1 MMRNYRLA
9 LLALSVLL
17 SGVAPAE
24 AAATSPDADGILAK
38 VVEAD
43 PFGLAGAEISARI
56 VVSEPSGSTRTLAFD
71 AKSRRH
77 DASLGRSMITF
88 RAPADV
94 AGMRFLQVQNKES
107 DDERYLYTP
116 DLKRSRRVAGSSRG
130 DSFMGTDFSYADLDA
145 RELRNGKA
153 KLVGEET
160 VGKALCWRLDVT
172 PRSPDAVYG
181 HLELWVREDNHMPLK
196 WVIYDRAGKLQ
207 KTLVARELRRTGD
220 RWFVTASRMTQH
232 GTGRSTDLLLERV
245 TPKNDI
251 PIEAFSLRALERG

>member
-1 MMRNYRLA
+1 MRKYRLA
-9 LLALSVLL
+9 LVTVSLAALAF
-17 SGVAPAE
+17 VAPA
-24 AAATSPDADGILAK
+24 AAATAPDADTILTK

-56 VVSEPSGSTRTLAFD
+56 VVNEPTGSTRTLAFE

-77 DASLGRSMITF
+77 EATLGRSLLTF

-94 AGMRFLQVQNKES
+94 AGMRFLQVQNKEG

-116 DLKRSRRVAGSSRG
+116 DLKRSRRVAASSRG

-145 RELRNGKA
+145 RELRTGKA
-153 KLVGEET
+153 TLRGEEP
-160 VGKALCWRLDVT
+160 VANVPCWRLDVT
-172 PRSPDAVYG
+172 PRSADAVYG
-181 HLELWVREDNHMPLK
+181 RLELWVREDNYVPLK

-207 KTLVARELRRTGD
+207 KTLVARELRRSGD
-220 RWFVTASRMTQH
+220 RWFVTASRMTHH
-232 GTGRSTDLLLERV
+232 GTGRSTDLVLERV

-251 PIEAFSLRALERG
+251 PVEAFSLRALERG